1 METTI
6 KPMLEYRLQSITP
19 LEAVSWGKDI
29 TLVTACF
36 PAKTSKKLNS
46 GWSVAIGGSI
56 HPISNTLAKI

>member
-1 METTI
+1 MVVSNLYLLTFPQKYILKDIETTI

-46 GWSVAIGGSI
+46 G
-56 HPISNTLAKI
+56 